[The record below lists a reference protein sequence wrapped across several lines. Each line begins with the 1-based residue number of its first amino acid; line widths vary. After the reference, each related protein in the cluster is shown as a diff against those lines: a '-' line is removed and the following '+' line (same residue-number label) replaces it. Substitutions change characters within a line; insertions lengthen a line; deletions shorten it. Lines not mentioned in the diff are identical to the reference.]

1 MLIQRPALT
10 QPQRAHN
17 GRVGVSL
24 VQPTKRF
31 HLVSKVVL
39 RQFCDDRHLLIPF
52 SLTWRKAQKPIG
64 PDGVCWEERIHPDD
78 AQAFE
83 DVWKAGE
90 DRLPEALAAIE
101 SRTILADGPLM
112 DILRE
117 CLAVHLARSN
127 VLIRVDD
134 LAVQNSRPRIEQW
147 AADDPRLIARHRQEH
162 EGLYPTVDEARRYA
176 ARLMDRE
183 LSRIDATSDLA
194 NRFLRLYQVAKA
206 RVNKH
211 PIEIGVA
218 QEGEFLIGD
227 APAQSYKTD
236 HPGVGPLGGVPW
248 GEANGFTMPLGR
260 RYMLGLGRAPAYVDL
275 DRSDVEV
282 FNRDQV
288 VAAHRQVVWHP
299 DADFR
304 DFVSGVLAS

>member
-1 MLIQRPALT
+1 VEG
-10 QPQRAHN
+10 
-17 GRVGVSL
+17 GRGS
-24 VQPTKRF
+24 P
-31 HLVSKVVL
+31 
-39 RQFCDDRHLLIPF
+39 
-52 SLTWRKAQKPIG
+52 
-64 PDGVCWEERIHPDD
+64 
-78 AQAFE
+78 
-83 DVWKAGE
+83 
-90 DRLPEALAAIE
+90 PEALAAIE

-117 CLAVHLARSN
+117 CLVVHLARSN

-134 LAVQNSRPRIEQW
+134 LAVQKSRPRIERW
-147 AADDPRLIARHRQEH
+147 ALDDPRLIDNYRQAH
-162 EGLYPTVDEARRYA
+162 IGLYPTVDEARRYA

-183 LSRIDATSDLA
+183 LSRIEATSDLA

-211 PIEIGVA
+211 PIEIGIA

-227 APAQSYKTD
+227 APAQSYKRD

-248 GEANGFTMPLGR
+248 GEANLFTMPLGR
-260 RYMLGLGRAPAYVDL
+260 RYMIGLGRAPAYVDL
-275 DRSDVEV
+275 DRSTVDVL
-282 FNRDQV
+282 NRHQV